1 MFLSV
6 KFLRVLSCAV
16 VALGASANAR
26 KGAVDGN
33 GMNLRGGGGIYRNLG
48 LEVVPT
54 VAPTS
59 SDSAVPSILST
70 EISSEAP
77 TIMSTGVPTEDEP
90 STLLPLSTE
99 VPTLTDVS
107 SPPEI
112 VAVTG
117 SFCTPTDPCPVCY
130 GDCDEDSDCEGDL
143 ICEERDG
150 GEPVSGC
157 SGGEES
163 TSNTDYCVN
172 PNAMRESTT
181 EAVISTDVP
190 STNATTV
197 EPEITTVAP
206 DTTTAESETTAEE
219 PEITVAES
227 ETTSIETDSLNLET
241 SIPSL
246 SPADIPAPA
255 PKVVAVSATFC
266 TPTDPC
272 PMCYGD
278 CDEDSDCEGDLIC
291 EERDEGDPV
300 SGCSGGEE
308 STSLTDYCVD
318 PNVA

>member
-1 MFLSV
+1 MRKETEVNRYLAAVEAKRAPQVSASATCS
-6 KFLRVLSCAV
+6 LRVLS
-16 VALGASANAR
+16 LYSN
-26 KGAVDGN
+26 
-33 GMNLRGGGGIYRNLG
+33 
-48 LEVVPT
+48 P
-54 VAPTS
+54 
-59 SDSAVPSILST
+59 
-70 EISSEAP
+70 
-77 TIMSTGVPTEDEP
+77 
-90 STLLPLSTE
+90 
-99 VPTLTDVS
+99 
-107 SPPEI
+107 
-112 VAVTG
+112 
-117 SFCTPTDPCPVCY
+117 
-130 GDCDEDSDCEGDL
+130 
-143 ICEERDG
+143 ICIID
-150 GEPVSGC
+150 
-157 SGGEES
+157 
-163 TSNTDYCVN
+163 TDYCVN

-278 CDEDSDCEGDLIC
+278 CD
-291 EERDEGDPV
+291 V
-300 SGCSGGEE
+300 S
-308 STSLTDYCVD
+308 YH
-318 PNVA
+318 